1 MTMDPDIPYNC
12 EVDRQSTKKTSY
24 IKDMARQDNRSA
36 GRWTFL
42 TNHARVLLEI
52 ARDPQVR
59 LRDVAATAG
68 ITERAAQ
75 AIVADL
81 EAAGYVTRT
90 RVGRRNRYT
99 IDPKGRFRHP
109 AEADLHIEGLLAL
122 FTHRES
128 QGAQQEEPETG
139 RTLSTLSA
147 VASTSATSRMSA
159 QATLSPPQT
168 PTSPSTPASTP
179 APASTPTS
187 TSDSDPQAPADPS
200 AADS

>member
-1 MTMDPDIPYNC
+1 
-12 EVDRQSTKKTSY
+12 
-24 IKDMARQDNRSA
+24 MASPENRPS

-52 ARDPQVR
+52 ARDPEVR

-99 IDPKGRFRHP
+99 IDASRQFRHP
-109 AEADLHIEGLLAL
+109 AEAGRHIDGLLAL
-122 FTHRES
+122 FTHREH
-128 QGAQQEEPETG
+128 ARPAEEPPGESDG
-139 RTLSTLSA
+139 QLAA
-147 VASTSATSRMSA
+147 VASSSANTRVTSRVTAAVDEPDSPPA
-159 QATLSPPQT
+159 QATG
-168 PTSPSTPASTP
+168 STT
-179 APASTPTS
+179 
-187 TSDSDPQAPADPS
+187 
-200 AADS
+200 